1 MILALL
7 LSVVYLTLGL
17 PAMSISLSTP
27 TVAQAQSAASSKT
40 ASAGKGPST
49 PDYTFT
55 QLVDEQIAVL
65 DGKGKT
71 DKTTVVDEADSKTGE
86 PDGKDVRP
94 DPATLAA
101 MLGAPVLTEPVKPVV
116 DTAVGEQVVAA
127 SDDGQADLRLTGRDE
142 GAAVVAAS
150 GDSEENAAQAADR
163 AAVAARNAQGQAQV
177 PVQDGSKT
185 VQDAAVQRA
194 AATTAAAGRAAQPG
208 TQGVAKATLD
218 ETAPVESKQPVD
230 FGSELQAA
238 ARSSGAATVASAATP
253 QQAASALAH
262 IANGGQTA
270 PTAAAPAP
278 LALQMQQ
285 PVTSPQWGQELG
297 QHVALLAQHK
307 LDGARLQ
314 MNPEKM
320 GPIEVTLKFGAENQL
335 TLNFVSAVPNTRD
348 VLEQNLPRLAQQLAG
363 QGIQLADA
371 QVSSGQRDQQSASSF
386 AQQGGQ
392 SSSGRGDGSFSLDGN
407 AGAGVTTTVI
417 QPATGKD
424 DGRVSV
430 FA

>member
-1 MILALL
+1 MVLALL
-7 LSVVYLTLGL
+7 LPVVYLTLGL
-17 PAMSISLSTP
+17 SAMSISLSTP
-27 TVAQAQSAASSKT
+27 SVAQAQSAASSKT
-40 ASAGKGPST
+40 ASAGKGTST
-49 PDYTFT
+49 PDNTFT

-65 DGKGKT
+65 DGKGKA

-86 PDGKDVRP
+86 SDGKDVRP

-163 AAVAARNAQGQAQV
+163 AAAAARNAQGQAQA
-177 PVQDGSKT
+177 PVQDGGKT
-185 VQDAAVQRA
+185 VQDAAAQRA
-194 AATTAAAGRAAQPG
+194 AATATAAGRAAQPG

-238 ARSSGAATVASAATP
+238 ARSGAATVASAATP

>member
-1 MILALL
+1 MVLALL
-7 LSVVYLTLGL
+7 LPVVYLTLGL
-17 PAMSISLSTP
+17 SAMSISLSTP
-27 TVAQAQSAASSKT
+27 SVAQAQSAASSKT
-40 ASAGKGPST
+40 ASAGKGTST
-49 PDYTFT
+49 PDNTFT

-71 DKTTVVDEADSKTGE
+71 DKTAVVDEADSKGE
-86 PDGKDVRP
+86 AADGKDIRP

-127 SDDGQADLRLTGRDE
+127 SDDGQTDLRLTTGTE
-142 GAAVVAAS
+142 GTAVVARE
-150 GDSEENAAQAADR
+150 GDSEESAAAQAADR
-163 AAVAARNAQGQAQV
+163 AAAATRNAQAQT
-177 PVQDGSKT
+177 PVQDSGKT
-185 VQDAAVQRA
+185 VQDAAAQRA
-194 AATTAAAGRAAQPG
+194 AATATGRAAQPA

-218 ETAPVESKQPVD
+218 EAAPVESKQPVD

-238 ARSSGAATVASAATP
+238 AKSGAATVASPATP

-262 IANGGQTA
+262 IANGGQTT

>member
-1 MILALL
+1 
-7 LSVVYLTLGL
+7 
-17 PAMSISLSTP
+17 MSISLSTP

-49 PDYTFT
+49 PDNTFT

-150 GDSEENAAQAADR
+150 GDSEESAAQAADR
-163 AAVAARNAQGQAQV
+163 AAAAARNAQGQAPA
-177 PVQDGSKT
+177 PVQDGGKT
-185 VQDAAVQRA
+185 VQDAAAQRA
-194 AATTAAAGRAAQPG
+194 AATAAGRAAQPD

-238 ARSSGAATVASAATP
+238 ARSGAATVASAATP